1 MKTTYPIVKKNNQ
14 YRVNLG
20 THEMIYDQ
28 NGHYLGQWQPLSVGN
43 HYFGEDFIDAVDGGI
58 MFRGV
63 VVPVADLTHSEMDN
77 LEFIGP

>member
-1 MKTTYPIVKKNNQ
+1 MKTTYPIIKKNNE

-28 NGHYLGQWQPLSVGN
+28 NGHYLGQWQGDMETGD
-43 HYFGEDFIDAVDGGI
+43 GEIFLKAIDGGI

-63 VVPVADLTHSEMDN
+63 VVPIDDLTHSEMDN
-77 LEFIGP
+77 LEFIG